1 MSTSSSSF
9 SEPRPPQGW
18 PSYGSPV
25 QADTLSM
32 PAPTDAVGDFADR
45 HRQRGHACARVDPLG
60 LSARADDRMLR
71 PQLFGLYPH
80 QPLSTDDAERHG
92 VTHVAGLDERLKAIY
107 CGDLALD
114 CSAVRDADRAA
125 WCFDAFEQGM
135 AASLAAGAD
144 QGELLD
150 RLVAAQAWEELV
162 GERHPHG
169 KRFSLEGCE
178 SLIPLVDL
186 LLAGAAQQG
195 VGQVV
200 LGAPHR
206 GRVNLL
212 VNVLGLPAQEVLEHF
227 AGEEPAGWPQ
237 DLVYHLGRRHTVE
250 TAQGAVD
257 VTLAFNPSHLQSVL
271 PVVSGMV
278 HAART
283 AQGPGAQGGPG
294 AMLLA
299 LHGDAA
305 FAGQGVVMETLH
317 LTRHPGYHI
326 GGTVHIVI
334 NNQVGFTAA
343 HAMDGAQH
351 RYCTDIARMV
361 DAPVLRVNAEAPD
374 QLGRAAAFALAY
386 RARFKAD
393 VLIDLVGY
401 RRHGHS
407 EHDVQELTRP
417 QMAQRTLERPG
428 VVQACVERLARAGVA
443 SRESLMQRAAHARA
457 AALAGWG
464 RPVPDHQ
471 DRGGARQA
479 AAAQLPTRASPPTPG
494 QLQAWLRSM
503 AALPEDFRPHAQVEA
518 LRQRWLRAAVD
529 EAAPVDWCLA
539 ENLAYASL
547 LAAGVPVR
555 ISGMDVQRG
564 TFFHR
569 HAVWH
574 DQASPRTHVP
584 LQQLGAGA
592 AGLTVVN
599 SPLAEEA
606 VLGFEYGRSVQD
618 TRTLALWEAQFGDFV
633 NEAQVYLD
641 QYLSSGEAKWG
652 QTAAL
657 GVLLPHG
664 YEGNGPEHS
673 TGYLS
678 RFLLLCGDD
687 NLRVVCPSTAAQWFH
702 LLRQQALDP
711 VRKPLIA
718 LTPKGSL
725 YAEVASH
732 GDLLALSRG
741 GFAPLLGDDSARP
754 AEQVQRVVL
763 SSGKLHYDL
772 ARGREELQAHEV
784 ALWRLEQ
791 LYPFPRLA
799 LTALL
804 AAHPQVKEL
813 VWAQEEHLNQGAW
826 SGIRDELTL
835 ACRARGIRVRC
846 VARVANAAGATAS
859 VHLHR
864 CEQRELVLG
873 ALSSAG
879 V

>member
-1 MSTSSSSF
+1 M
-9 SEPRPPQGW
+9 
-18 PSYGSPV
+18 
-25 QADTLSM
+25 QA
-32 PAPTDAVGDFADR
+32 PAKAVRDFAEG
-45 HRQRGHACARVDPLG
+45 HRQRGHSSARVDPLG
-60 LSARADDRMLR
+60 LSARADHRTLR

-80 QPLSTDDAERHG
+80 QALSADDAERYG
-92 VTHVAGLDERLKAIY
+92 VPDVEGLDARLKAIY

-114 CSAVRDADRAA
+114 CSAVRDAARAA
-125 WCFDAFEQGM
+125 WCFEAFEAGM
-135 AASLAAGAD
+135 AEPMQPSVISRA
-144 QGELLD
+144 LLD
-150 RLVAAQAWEELV
+150 RLVAAQAWEERV
-162 GERHPHG
+162 AEQHPHG

-195 VGQVV
+195 VDQVV
-200 LGAPHR
+200 LGMPHR

-212 VNVLGLPAQEVLEHF
+212 VNVMGLPAQEVLGYF
-227 AGEEPAGWPQ
+227 AGVDQAGWPQ
-237 DLVYHLGRRHTVE
+237 DLVYHLGRRHVVE
-250 TAQGAVD
+250 TAEGKVD
-257 VTLAFNPSHLQSVL
+257 VTLAFNPSHLQSVF
-271 PVVSGMV
+271 PVVSGMA
-278 HAART
+278 HAARSS
-283 AQGPGAQGGPG
+283 AGEDGPGA
-294 AMLLA
+294 LLIA

-317 LTRHPGYHI
+317 LTRHPGYDI

-334 NNQVGFTAA
+334 NNQVGFTAP
-343 HAMDGAQH
+343 HPMDGAQH

-361 DAPVLRVNAEAPD
+361 DAPVLRVNADAPD
-374 QLGRAAAFALAY
+374 QLDRAVGFALAY

-428 VVQACVERLARAGVA
+428 VVQAYVERAVRAGVA
-443 SRESLMQRAAHARA
+443 SREALVQCVDRARA
-457 AALAGWG
+457 AALASWG
-464 RPVPDHQ
+464 RSASDHQ
-471 DRGGARQA
+471 SLVGACQA
-479 AAAQLPTRASPPTPG
+479 AAPQLPTRAGLPALD
-494 QLQAWLRSM
+494 QLQGWLRSM
-503 AALPEDFRPHAQVEA
+503 AALPADFRPHAKVED
-518 LRQRWLRAAVD
+518 LRQRWLRAAGD

-547 LAAGVPVR
+547 LAVGVPVR

-574 DQASPRTHVP
+574 DQTNSRTHVP
-584 LQQLGAGA
+584 LQQLGSGA
-592 AGLTVVN
+592 ASLTVVN

-618 TRTLALWEAQFGDFV
+618 TCTLALWEAQFGDFV

-687 NLRVVCPSTAAQWFH
+687 NLRVVCPSTAVQWFH

-725 YAEVASH
+725 YAEAASH
-732 GDLLALSRG
+732 GDLQALCRG
-741 GFAPLLGDDSARP
+741 GFAPLLGDDRAWP
-754 AEQVQRVVL
+754 AEQVRRVVL

-772 ARGREELQAHEV
+772 ACGREELQAHEV

-791 LYPFPRLA
+791 FYPFPRLA

-846 VARVANAAGATAS
+846 VSRVANAAGATAS
-859 VHLHR
+859 MELHR

>member
-1 MSTSSSSF
+1 ML
-9 SEPRPPQGW
+9 
-18 PSYGSPV
+18 
-25 QADTLSM
+25 A
-32 PAPTDAVGDFADR
+32 PAEAVRDFADW

-80 QPLSTDDAERHG
+80 QALSTDDAERHG
-92 VTHVAGLDERLKAIY
+92 VTHVAALDERLKAIY
-107 CGDLALD
+107 CGDLTLD
-114 CSAVRDADRAA
+114 CSAVRDAGRAA
-125 WCFDAFEQGM
+125 WCFDTFEQDM
-135 AASLAAGAD
+135 AASLETGPD
-144 QGELLD
+144 QGALLD

-178 SLIPLVDL
+178 SLIPLVHQ

-195 VGQVV
+195 VDQVV

-227 AGEEPAGWPQ
+227 AGQEPAGWPQ

-257 VTLAFNPSHLQSVL
+257 VTLAFNPSHLQSVF

-278 HAART
+278 HAARA
-283 AQGPGAQGGPG
+283 AQGPGTQGDAG

-343 HAMDGAQH
+343 HAMDGVQH
-351 RYCTDIARMV
+351 RYCTDVARMV
-361 DAPVLRVNAEAPD
+361 DAPVLRVNAEAAD

-386 RARFKAD
+386 RARFQAD

-417 QMAQRTLERPG
+417 QMAHRTLARPG
-428 VVQACVERLARAGVA
+428 VVQACVERLVRAGVA
-443 SRESLMQRAAHARA
+443 SREALMQRVARARA

-464 RPVPDHQ
+464 GPVPQHPDG
-471 DRGGARQA
+471 GGARQA
-479 AAAQLPTRASPPTPG
+479 APAQLPTRANPPTPG

-503 AALPEDFRPHAQVEA
+503 VALPDDFRPHAQVEA
-518 LRQRWLRAAVD
+518 LRQRWQRAAAD
-529 EAAPVDWCLA
+529 ETAPVDWCLA

-574 DQASPRTHVP
+574 DQASLRTHVP
-584 LQQLGAGA
+584 LLQLGAGA

-606 VLGFEYGRSVQD
+606 VLGFEYGRSVLD

-687 NLRVVCPSTAAQWFH
+687 NLRVVCPSTAVQWFH

-725 YAEVASH
+725 YAEAASH
-732 GDLLALSRG
+732 GELQALSRG
-741 GFAPLLGDDSARP
+741 GFAPLLGDDRGQP
-754 AEQVQRVVL
+754 AEQVHRVVL

-791 LYPFPRLA
+791 LYPFPRLT

-826 SGIRDELTL
+826 SGIRDELTQ

-846 VARVANAAGATAS
+846 VSRVANAAGATAS

-864 CEQRELVLG
+864 REQRELVLG

>member
-1 MSTSSSSF
+1 M
-9 SEPRPPQGW
+9 
-18 PSYGSPV
+18 
-25 QADTLSM
+25 L
-32 PAPTDAVGDFADR
+32 APTDAVRDFAER

-80 QPLSTDDAERHG
+80 QALSTDDAERHG

-125 WCFDAFEQGM
+125 WCFDTFEQGM
-135 AASLAAGAD
+135 AALLETGTDHGA
-144 QGELLD
+144 LLD
-150 RLVAAQAWEELV
+150 RLVAAQAWETLV
-162 GERHPHG
+162 AQRHPHG

-186 LLAGAAQQG
+186 LLAGAAEQG

-212 VNVLGLPAQEVLEHF
+212 VNVLGLPAHEVLDHF

-237 DLVYHLGRRHTVE
+237 DLVYHLGRRHTVA
-250 TAQGAVD
+250 TARGAVD
-257 VTLAFNPSHLQSVL
+257 VTLAFNPSHLQSVF

-278 HAART
+278 HAAR
-283 AQGPGAQGGPG
+283 AAEGGADGQEGPG

-317 LTRHPGYHI
+317 LTRHPGYDI

-334 NNQVGFTAA
+334 NNQVGFTAS
-343 HAMDGAQH
+343 HAMDGVQH

-374 QLGRAAAFALAY
+374 QLGRAVAFALAY

-428 VVQACVERLARAGVA
+428 VVQAYVERLAHAGVA
-443 SRESLMQRAAHARA
+443 SREVLMQRVDRAEA

-464 RPVPDHQ
+464 HGASGPRDP
-471 DRGGARQA
+471 GGARQA
-479 AAAQLPTRASPPTPG
+479 AAPQLPARTGAPTVS
-494 QLQAWLRSM
+494 QLQACLRSM
-503 AALPEDFRPHAQVEA
+503 VALPADFRPHARVED
-518 LRQRWLRAAVD
+518 LRQRWLRAAAD
-529 EAAPVDWCLA
+529 DAAPVDWCLA

-574 DQASPRTHVP
+574 DQSSPRTHVP
-584 LQQLGAGA
+584 LRQLGAGA
-592 AGLTVVN
+592 ASLTVVN

-687 NLRVVCPSTAAQWFH
+687 NLRVVCPSTAVQWFH

-725 YAEVASH
+725 YAEAASH
-732 GDLLALSRG
+732 GDLQALCRG
-741 GFAPLLGDDSARP
+741 GFAPLLGDDRAGP
-754 AEQVQRVVL
+754 AEQVRRVVL

-772 ARGREELQAHEV
+772 ARGREELQSHEI

-791 LYPFPRLA
+791 LFPFPRLA

-804 AAHPQVKEL
+804 AAHPHVKEL

-846 VARVANAAGATAS
+846 VSRVANAAGATAS
-859 VHLHR
+859 VSLHR

-873 ALSSAG
+873 ALGSAG